1 MYDTIDEI
9 AALFEEEVESFKLE
23 YKSGRVFDS
32 MSSDVRKEFVKD
44 VSAFANG
51 GGGTLIIGV
60 AEGRD
65 GQRSIAVGFEPVT
78 NEKITIEQLTNIIKS
93 NTDPVFGAF
102 HIKQLEHPGG
112 RVFVVNVEQADTAH
126 QNRVDRLYYQRT
138 GVVSD
143 PMYDF
148 AIRDVMNRRTHPRVK
163 LDLRVNIRQQ
173 AIAPKPFVLYQV
185 FPSLFNEGRITARY
199 WALSV
204 DLPSNV
210 GKIGSIRAGMPM
222 RNMGNVKHNGIDYIR
237 VELHSAPTPVT
248 PDGTLLLPGQTRVLS
263 LDRGFAELELHVSD
277 EQRLELARNEPSL
290 YWSFYLD
297 DSPRTDG
304 EVAFSEWCKD

>member
-1 MYDTIDEI
+1 MYDTIEEI
-9 AALFEEEVESFKLE
+9 EALFNEEAESFKLE
-23 YKSGRVFDS
+23 YKSGRVFES
-32 MSSDVRKEFVKD
+32 LSSEVRKEFVKD

-60 AEGRD
+60 AEGDD
-65 GQRSIAVGFEPVT
+65 GQRSIAIGFEPVT
-78 NEKITIEQLTNIIKS
+78 KAKITIEQLTSIIKS

-112 RVFVVNVEQADTAH
+112 RVFVIEIEQADTAH
-126 QNRVDRLYYQRT
+126 QNRLDRLYYQRT
-138 GVVSD
+138 GVVSE

-163 LDLRVNIRQQ
+163 LDFKVDFRQR
-173 AIAPKPFVLYQV
+173 AIAPKPFVAYRVSPVLLNDGSV
-185 FPSLFNEGRITARY
+185 TARH

-210 GKIGSIRAGMPM
+210 VKIGAIRAGMPM
-222 RNMGNVKHNGIDYIR
+222 RHMGNVKHDGVDYLR
-237 VELHSAPTPVT
+237 VELHSGPTPGNQ
-248 PDGTLLLPGQTRVLS
+248 DGTLLLPGQARVLS
-263 LDRGFAELELHVSD
+263 LDSGFAEMDLEVS
-277 EQRLELARNEPSL
+277 EERRLELARNEPPL

-304 EVAFSEWCKD
+304 KVAFSAWCKD